1 MAVDSGQGRPDSV
14 DLNGRDAGS
23 GGPLFHRTDL
33 GLALIIL
40 AACAG
45 LYYATTRFET
55 VAPLFAQDVPPEFFP
70 RLLIWTIVV
79 LTLLLPFEHL
89 LLAQRRKNLDADR
102 SDRIRPN
109 TLVTAALLCAV
120 VAAMPWLG
128 TAPSMVV
135 ICLLLPRLWGET
147 RLRVLVPFA
156 VVFPAA
162 VTVVFSNLLKVH
174 FEPGLLGLVFR

>member
-1 MAVDSGQGRPDSV
+1 MAVDSGQGRSESV
-14 DLNGRDAGS
+14 DLNGGDSSS
-23 GGPLFHRTDL
+23 GAPLFHRTDL

-40 AACAG
+40 AVCAA
-45 LYYATTRFET
+45 LYYATTRFEA
-55 VAPLFAQDVPPEFFP
+55 VSPMFAQNVPPEFFP

-89 LLAQRRKNLDADR
+89 LLAQRRTNLDEDR
-102 SDRIRPN
+102 GDRIRPN
-109 TLVTAALLCAV
+109 TLVTAALLFAV

-135 ICLLLPRLWGET
+135 VCLLLPRLWGET
-147 RLRVLVPFA
+147 RLWVAIPFA

-162 VTVVFSNLLKVH
+162 VTFVFSYLLKVH
-174 FEPGLLGLVFR
+174 FEPGLLGSVPW

>member
-1 MAVDSGQGRPDSV
+1 MAVDSGQDRSD
-14 DLNGRDAGS
+14 S
-23 GGPLFHRTDL
+23 GGPLFHRIDL

-40 AACAG
+40 AVCAG

-89 LLAQRRKNLDADR
+89 ILAQRRTNLDDDR

-109 TLVTAALLCAV
+109 TLVTAALLFAV

-135 ICLLLPRLWGET
+135 ICLVLPRLWGET
-147 RLRVLVPFA
+147 RLWVLIPFA
-156 VVFPAA
+156 VVFPGA
-162 VTVVFSNLLKVH
+162 VTFVFSYLLKVH
-174 FEPGLLGLVFR
+174 FEPGPLGSVFW